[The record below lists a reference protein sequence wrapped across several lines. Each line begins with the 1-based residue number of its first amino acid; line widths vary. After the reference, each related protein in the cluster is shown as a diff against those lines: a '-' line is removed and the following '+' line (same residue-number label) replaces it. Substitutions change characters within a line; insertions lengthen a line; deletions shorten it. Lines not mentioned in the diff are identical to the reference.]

1 MLRVT
6 FLGTGGS
13 IPQAGR
19 NPSSVAVEREGDLL
33 LFDCGEGTQRQMMKH
48 GTGFDADAVY
58 ITHVHGDHVLGL
70 PGLLQ
75 TWTFQG
81 REAGVEIYCP
91 RGVGDAVWDCVELV
105 GHRPQ
110 YDVEVSELDD
120 GDVVD
125 VEGYQVRAFDTAHGE
140 VDSLGYVLDE
150 GDRKGRFDR
159 ERAEELGVPPQLFSE
174 LHEGRE
180 VELDDGTVVE
190 SEEVVGEP
198 RPGRKVV
205 YTGDTRPTERTAR
218 EAEDASLLIHDG
230 MFGSELEDRAVE
242 TGHSTAAGAA
252 QVASGA
258 EVELLALTH
267 VSSRYSADASPL
279 EEEARHLFD
288 DCFVA
293 DDGDRVV
300 VEYPD
305 KERVT
310 RKVDDFD

>member
-48 GTGFDADAVY
+48 GSGFDVDTVFVS
-58 ITHVHGDHVLGL
+58 HVHGDHVLGL
-70 PGLLQ
+70 PGLFQ

-81 REAGVEIYCP
+81 RDADVEVCCP
-91 RGVGDAVWDCVELV
+91 RGVGDAVRDCVELV

-110 YDVEVSELDD
+110 YDVEVTELED

-125 VEGYQVRAFDTAHGE
+125 RDGYEVRAFDTAHGKIE
-140 VDSLGYVLDE
+140 SLGYVLDE

-159 ERAEELGVPPQLFSE
+159 EHAEELGVPQHLFSE
-174 LHEGRE
+174 LHEGRD
-180 VELDDGTVVE
+180 VELDDGSVVR
-190 SEEVVGEP
+190 SEDVVGEP

-230 MFGSELEDRAVE
+230 MFASELEDRAVE

-252 QVASGA
+252 QVAAGA
-258 EVELLALTH
+258 DAELLALTH
-267 VSSRYSADASPL
+267 VSSRYSADPSPL
-279 EEEARHLFD
+279 SEEAKQVFD
-288 DCFVA
+288 DSFVA
-293 DDGDRVV
+293 SDGDRVV

-305 KERVT
+305 KDRETRRVEE
-310 RKVDDFD
+310 FG

>member
-1 MLRVT
+1 MFRVT

-13 IPQAGR
+13 IPQVER

-48 GTGFDADAVY
+48 GTGFDVDSVFVS
-58 ITHVHGDHVLGL
+58 HVHGDHVLGL
-70 PGLLQ
+70 PGLFQ

-81 REAGVEIYCP
+81 RDEGVEVYCP
-91 RGVGDAVWDCVELV
+91 RGVGDAIRECVGLV

-110 YDVEVSELDD
+110 YDVDVTELDD

-125 VEGYQVRAFDTAHGE
+125 ADGYEVRAFETAHGKVE
-140 VDSLGYVLDE
+140 SLGYVVDE

-159 ERAEELGVPPQLFSE
+159 ERAEEFGVPPHRFSE
-174 LHEGRE
+174 LHEGGD
-180 VELDDGTVVE
+180 VELEDGTVVR
-190 SEEVVGEP
+190 SDEVVGEA

-218 EAEDASLLIHDG
+218 EAEGACLLVHDG
-230 MFGSELEDRAVE
+230 MFASELEDRAVE
-242 TGHSTAAGAA
+242 TGHSTAGGAA
-252 QVASGA
+252 QVAAGA
-258 EVELLALTH
+258 DVDLLALTH

-279 EEEARHLFD
+279 EEEARQVFE

-293 DDGDRVV
+293 YDGDRVV

-305 KERVT
+305 KERDT
-310 RKVDDFD
+310 RRVEEFD